1 MKNIV
6 VLRRTTKNLGVF
18 MQALLQPND
27 ANMDLDADAL
37 AIEAAARSVSD
48 DSLEAAVLRNLDR
61 YFENLQGTQPHPLHP
76 MVIAAV
82 EKPLLIYAMKYT
94 GHNKCEA
101 AKLLGINRN
110 TLHKK
115 LKMYDLM

>member
-1 MKNIV
+1 
-6 VLRRTTKNLGVF
+6 
-18 MQALLQPND
+18 MQALLKPNQSTAVFD
-27 ANMDLDADAL
+27 SHLHEVDGVVVGA
-37 AIEAAARSVSD
+37 SD

-61 YFENLQGTQPHPLHP
+61 YFENLQGSQPHPLHP

-82 EKPLLIYAMKYT
+82 EKPLLMYAMKYT

-115 LKMYDLM
+115 LKIYDLM

>member
-1 MKNIV
+1 
-6 VLRRTTKNLGVF
+6 

-27 ANMDLDADAL
+27 ANMGLDASAL

-61 YFENLQGTQPHPLHP
+61 YFENLQGTQPQPWQP
-76 MVIAAV
+76 MGIA
-82 EKPLLIYAMKYT
+82 
-94 GHNKCEA
+94 HNKCEA

>member
-1 MKNIV
+1 M
-6 VLRRTTKNLGVF
+6 RTHYQFAELKSAF
-18 MQALLQPND
+18 D
-27 ANMDLDADAL
+27 AHSDRMSVD
-37 AIEAAARSVSD
+37 AARMQE
-48 DSLEAAVLRNLDR
+48 DSLEAAVLRNLER

-82 EKPLLIYAMKYT
+82 EKPLLMFAMKLT

-101 AKLLGINRN
+101 AQLLGINRN

-115 LKMYDLM
+115 LKIYDLL

>member
-1 MKNIV
+1 
-6 VLRRTTKNLGVF
+6 
-18 MQALLQPND
+18 MQALLQPNETD
-27 ANMDLDADAL
+27 MAFDEHAS

-82 EKPLLIYAMKYT
+82 EKPLWMYAMKYT
-94 GHNKCEA
+94 AHNKCEA

>member
-1 MKNIV
+1 
-6 VLRRTTKNLGVF
+6 
-18 MQALLQPND
+18 MQALLQPNKSSAVFD
-27 ANMDLDADAL
+27 SSSVEPS
-37 AIEAAARSVSD
+37 EASHGVAD

-61 YFENLQGTQPHPLHP
+61 YFENLQGSQPHPLHP

-82 EKPLLIYAMKYT
+82 EKPLLMYAMKYT

>member
-1 MKNIV
+1 
-6 VLRRTTKNLGVF
+6 
-18 MQALLQPND
+18 MQALLRPND
-27 ANMDLDADAL
+27 AREVFESHSLGDEQVMQNL
-37 AIEAAARSVSD
+37 SD
-48 DSLEAAVLRNLDR
+48 DSIEAVVLRNLDR
-61 YFENLQGTQPHPLHP
+61 YFENLQGSQPHPLHP

-82 EKPLLIYAMKYT
+82 EKPLLMYAMKYT

-115 LKMYDLM
+115 LKMYELL